1 MPRSNGKHLLI
12 ANSYT
17 LHLISLRFGDSAYP
31 PPEPSAK
38 PARTEEEPR
47 RWRAYLTVG
56 EEDEPEKVIVYCPDC
71 AKRKFDQTIADRR
84 RVRHEHRPLPLSPR
98 CDPQRS
104 DFSACRA
111 DGIGEE
117 FAVVGRL
124 AFMAAR
130 ATCVA
135 RSCRL
140 RRVGITCR
148 LDGRAAV
155 LLSGPPK
162 ASCAP
167 LALELVADRAYVL

>member
-84 RVRHEHRPLPLSPR
+84 RVRYEHRPLPLSPR

-111 DGIGEE
+111 DGIREE
-117 FAVVGRL
+117 FAVVWWAGRYSRPVL
-124 AFMAAR
+124 RVWRGAAFEACRYYMPPGWAGRRAVVRATESFVCAAR
-130 ATCVA
+130 A
-135 RSCRL
+135 
-140 RRVGITCR
+140 
-148 LDGRAAV
+148 
-155 LLSGPPK
+155 
-162 ASCAP
+162 
-167 LALELVADRAYVL
+167 

>member
-1 MPRSNGKHLLI
+1 VLI

-17 LHLISLRFGDSAYP
+17 LLFISLRVGDSAYP

-47 RWRAYLTVG
+47 RWRAYPTVG

-98 CDPQRS
+98 CDRQRS

-111 DGIGEE
+111 DGIRGE
-117 FAVVGRL
+117 FAVVLVGWRL
-124 AFMAAR
+124 AGPCYVCGAELPFEACRYYMPPGWAGRRAVVRATESLVCAAR
-130 ATCVA
+130 A
-135 RSCRL
+135 
-140 RRVGITCR
+140 
-148 LDGRAAV
+148 
-155 LLSGPPK
+155 
-162 ASCAP
+162 
-167 LALELVADRAYVL
+167 

>member
-84 RVRHEHRPLPLSPR
+84 RVRHEHRPLPLTPR

-111 DGIGEE
+111 DGIREE
-117 FAVVGRL
+117 FAVVGGL
-124 AFMAAR
+124 AAIAGPCYVCG
-130 ATCVA
+130 AEL
-135 RSCRL
+135 RL